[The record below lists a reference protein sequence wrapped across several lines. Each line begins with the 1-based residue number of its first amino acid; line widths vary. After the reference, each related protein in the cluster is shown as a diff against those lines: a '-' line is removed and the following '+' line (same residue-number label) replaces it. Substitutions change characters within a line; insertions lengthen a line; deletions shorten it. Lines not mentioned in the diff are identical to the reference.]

1 MREMKDKHPINI
13 KPVSELRNYTKLLA
27 EVKPN
32 EPVFLTKNGYGKYA
46 VISIE
51 EYERFKLGLECMEIM
66 RAAEETGY
74 VENDEIMKKYGL

>member
-1 MREMKDKHPINI
+1 MMEMRDKYPMNI
-13 KPVSELRNYTKLLA
+13 KPVSELRNYTKLLD

-51 EYERFKLGLECMEIM
+51 EYERFKLGIEYMEKM
-66 RAAEETGY
+66 KAAEETGY
-74 VENDEIMKKYGL
+74 VDNEEIMNKYGL

>member
-1 MREMKDKHPINI
+1 MREMKNKHPINI

-32 EPVFLTKNGYGKYA
+32 EPVFLTKNGYGKCA

-51 EYERFKLGLECMEIM
+51 EYERFKLGLEYMEIM

>member
-1 MREMKDKHPINI
+1 MREMKDKHPKNI

-51 EYERFKLGLECMEIM
+51 EYERFKLGLEYMEIM

>member
-51 EYERFKLGLECMEIM
+51 EYERFKLCLEYMEIM
-66 RAAEETGY
+66 RTAEETGY
-74 VENDEIMKKYGL
+74 VENDEIMKKYDL

>member
-1 MREMKDKHPINI
+1 MMEMKDKHPINI

-51 EYERFKLGLECMEIM
+51 EYERFKLGLEYMEIM

>member
-51 EYERFKLGLECMEIM
+51 EYERFKLGLEYMEIM
-66 RAAEETGY
+66 RAAEETGD
-74 VENDEIMKKYGL
+74 VENDEIMKKYDL